1 MAPGRS
7 LGARCRLGVM
17 GEWWSQN
24 AVSAIAILIS
34 IVSLLGTILYR
45 RRRERKGEFELLLQR
60 IDREAA
66 RREATINQE
75 ATKRDERFEREAAK
89 REAALDQEAAKR
101 EATINQEAAKRD
113 ERFEREAAK
122 REAETRAFTE
132 RLDREAAERDERFER
147 EAAKRDERF
156 EREVAKR
163 EEAIQALMDRSDRK
177 FEVLLARSDELS
189 RQLTQLI
196 ERVVTNEASLDEV
209 RAAVLRMAPNPASS
223 PGRGEALAAQE
234 VPDNRQ
240 SD

>member
-66 RREATINQE
+66 
-75 ATKRDERFEREAAK
+75 K

-101 EATINQEAAKRD
+101 EATINQEATKRD

-132 RLDREAAERDERFER
+132 RLDREAAERDERIEREAAKRDERFER

>member
-66 RREATINQE
+66 
-75 ATKRDERFEREAAK
+75 K

-101 EATINQEAAKRD
+101 EATINQEATKRD